1 MNEINTNENLDIIT
15 DTLEFDL
22 PSQGNSKKLKFV
34 GWIILLVTLLSIIML
49 SFYAGIV
56 SFNELSEGEG
66 MPAGIPLSLEYAM
79 ALFVATLIS
88 LTIIFALTLA
98 FIWKPLK
105 KNLEIRRV
113 NIETNI
119 DAASYTRKVAEA
131 NWAESKEAKQKVK
144 EEGKEIIST
153 AKLEADR
160 EKKKALDATKR
171 EQDSL
176 IEKSRAQIEKE
187 KEQLKDD
194 IRNEILSTSLLAAEK
209 ILEKE
214 LDQDA
219 NNKMINE
226 LIESLK

>member
-1 MNEINTNENLDIIT
+1 MNEINTNENLDIK

-22 PSQGNSKKLKFV
+22 PSAGNSKGLKLV
-34 GWIILLVTLLSIIML
+34 GWIILLVTLLSIVIL

-56 SFNELSEGEG
+56 SFEELSEGGG
-66 MPAGIPLSLEYAM
+66 MPAGIPLSLEYAL
-79 ALFVATLIS
+79 ALFVATLIA
-88 LTIIFALTLA
+88 LAIIFALTLA

-131 NWAESKEAKQKVK
+131 NWAESKEAKAKVK
-144 EEGKEIIST
+144 IEGKEIISE
-153 AKLEADR
+153 AKIEADR
-160 EKKKALDATKR
+160 EKKKALDATKK